1 MTTSTPGL
9 AELAGPLADTAMVNL
24 VREFPYAPAY
34 VLRGPDDLT
43 LPRQRHPAF
52 YGAYDW
58 HSAVHM
64 HWLLVRLLR
73 RHPER
78 VDTAAMRRLLSA
90 HLTPDA
96 LKAEADELR
105 ADPSFERP
113 YGWAWLLTLAAEC
126 SGWDADPDAATW
138 ARALRPAVDTVAE
151 LVLDWL
157 PRAAYPVREGGHTNS
172 AFSLGLVLD
181 ATATLHLPRVAAAV
195 RQWVVRCYLG
205 DRDVPAGWEPS
216 GQDFLSPSLAEA
228 DLVRRVLPG
237 QEFGDWLKG
246 FLPGLAAGRP
256 RSLLWPV
263 DVPDRADGLLGHL
276 DGLNFSRAAA
286 LRSIGAALV
295 GEDHR
300 RPVLLASADRHLG
313 AALPSLS
320 ATGYLST
327 HWLGTFAALATD

>member
-1 MTTSTPGL
+1 MRTSTPRL
-9 AELAGPLADTAMVNL
+9 AELAGPLADTALVNL
-24 VREFPYAPAY
+24 VREFPYAPAH
-34 VLRGPDDLT
+34 VLRGPNDLT
-43 LPRQRHPAF
+43 LPQQRHPAF

-73 RHPER
+73 RHSER
-78 VDTAAMRRLLSA
+78 VDAAAVRRLLSA
-90 HLTPDA
+90 HLAPDA
-96 LKAEADELR
+96 LQAEADELR

-126 SGWDADPDAATW
+126 TGWDGNPDAATW

-151 LVLDWL
+151 LILRWL
-157 PRAAYPVREGGHTNS
+157 PHAAYPVREGGHANS
-172 AFSLGLVLD
+172 AFSLALVLD
-181 ATATLHLPRVAAAV
+181 ATATLRLPRVAAAV
-195 RQWVVRCYLG
+195 RQWAARCYLN
-205 DRDVPAGWEPS
+205 DRNVPAAWEPS

-228 DLVRRVLPG
+228 DLVRRLLPG
-237 QEFGDWLKG
+237 QEFGDWLTG
-246 FLPGLAAGRP
+246 FLPGLAAGQP

-286 LRSIGAALV
+286 LRSVGAALA
-295 GEDHR
+295 GDDPR
-300 RPVLLASADRHLG
+300 RPVLLASAARHLD

-320 ATGYLST
+320 ATGYLTT
-327 HWLGTFAALATD
+327 HWLGTFAALATA